1 MAKRVNYGLKEALK
15 LKEERKRKRKELEDK
30 GWITQRISPQVKT
43 IIEEVIQEIVEETI
57 KEIIEEV
64 PVIEYSSTNI
74 TGVDTIAESI
84 FYTESEPEPEPIT
97 SKVQCPICRKLY
109 MPQGFPRHFEA
120 CQKLDKYQKELEE
133 LEEKD
138 GNGTND

>member
-30 GWITQRISPQVKT
+30 GWITQRVYSGHWEPTVK
-43 IIEEVIQEIVEETI
+43 EIVEETV
-57 KEIIEEV
+57 EEV
-64 PVIEYSSTNI
+64 VEITIGEGLPIEPEW
-74 TGVDTIAESI
+74 V
-84 FYTESEPEPEPIT
+84 ESEDFIELEPEPIT

-120 CQKLDKYQKELEE
+120 CQKLDKYKKELEE